1 MAVILTAAN
10 ITKTGG
16 NPQTLRQPPVFVIF
30 FPILVI
36 ADGGERIAFIVIS
49 KFRPCAISVF
59 PADDVSG
66 VVIDIFPDIRGFIS
80 LGIQLGLF
88 LRQAGIIVGPGI
100 PVVNEGSIDVLRFG
114 FYKPARF
121 VKEISY
127 LIKLLCRKLKKGPSG
142 LVNLISTLIYDFQK
156 DVIGRVPL
164 KAIVQRAFRINGRTV
179 GTNLPILIGTVD
191 VFFCQ
196 NLDSGAG
203 RSFLFG
209 TYIRLRSFCVLGHIS
224 RYAAFTCFIWF

>member
-1 MAVILTAAN
+1 MFCRTH
-10 ITKTGG
+10 K
-16 NPQTLRQPPVFVIF
+16 LRQRFHVYFLVFKAGPFVIF

-36 ADGGERIAFIVIS
+36 ANGCERITFFVIS

-80 LGIQLGLF
+80 LGIQLDFF
-88 LRQAGIIVGPGI
+88 LKQTGIIIGPGI

-127 LIKLLCRKLKKGPSG
+127 LIKLLCLKLKKGPSG
-142 LVNLISTLIYDFQK
+142 FVNLIITIILCFKK
-156 DVIGRVPL
+156 DVIRRVPL
-164 KAIVQRAFRINGRTV
+164 KAIVQRAFRINGGTV

-203 RSFLFG
+203 RSFQFG
-209 TYIRLRSFCVLGHIS
+209 T
-224 RYAAFTCFIWF
+224 